1 MSSSENTPSVVVVG
15 NGAAGTLVVIE
26 LLRVAR
32 ATRRSLRVTWVGDGA
47 PARGVAYA
55 TGRPW
60 HRLNVPASSL
70 TLPGADRTFPDWLAA
85 RDPSALT
92 DPDDPRD
99 ERDAEFAPRWAFG
112 SYLADTLL
120 DVRAGTDRSLVD
132 LEVVPGRAVG
142 AAMRPHGVD
151 VALADGGSVS
161 GDHVVL
167 ATGPFGVDRPPGA
180 TDAALAHPGMVVDP
194 WRDGA
199 LDAAGEQRV
208 VLLGTG
214 LTMVDAALSLA
225 RSDDRVRLLAVSRS
239 GVTPRAHARVPARP
253 VDPVVTPEDGLTL
266 DEIVD
271 AVHLRIAAAPQRW
284 RDIVDGLR
292 PVIPGLWGSLSTAER
307 ARFRA
312 EHARR
317 WETHRHRMAPVVADE
332 LHHLTVAGRLRIRAG
347 SVHEIDA
354 VGPRLAVRL
363 REPTKGVDDVVE
375 VDRVV
380 SCVGAQEDVTAV
392 SDPLVRSLL
401 RAGHARPHPLGLGF
415 DTDPDGALRG
425 GGRRLF
431 TLGAT
436 RRGELWETTAVPE
449 IRDQAES
456 LARLL
461 VPEQVGGRYSRR

>member
-1 MSSSENTPSVVVVG
+1 MSSTEDTPSVVVVG

-32 ATRRSLRVTWVGDGA
+32 GTRRPLRVTWVGDGA

-70 TLPGADRTFPDWLAA
+70 TLAGADRTFPDWLAA
-85 RDPSALT
+85 RDSSALT

-99 ERDAEFAPRWAFG
+99 DRDAEFAPRWAFG

-120 DVRAGTDRSLVD
+120 DVRAATDRSLVD

-142 AAMRPHGVD
+142 ATMRPRGVD
-151 VALADGGSVS
+151 VDLADGRAVH
-161 GDHVVL
+161 GDRVVL
-167 ATGPFGVDRPPGA
+167 ATGPFGVERPPGA
-180 TDAALAHPGMVVDP
+180 TDDALAHPGMVVDP

-199 LDAAGEQRV
+199 LDASGDQRV

-214 LTMVDAALSLA
+214 LTMVDAALSIA
-225 RSDDRVRLLAVSRS
+225 RADRRVRLLAVSRS
-239 GVTPRAHARVPARP
+239 GFAPRAHSRTPGSV
-253 VDPVVTPEDGLTL
+253 VDPVVTPDDDLDL

-271 AVHLRIAAAPQRW
+271 AVHLRIAAAPDRW
-284 RDIVDGLR
+284 RDVVDGLR
-292 PVIPGLWGSLSTAER
+292 PVIPGLWRSLSLDER
-307 ARFRA
+307 ARFLT

-317 WETHRHRMAPVVADE
+317 WEIHRHRMAPAVADE
-332 LHHLTVAGRLRIRAG
+332 LRHLTVAGRLQIRSAT
-347 SVHEIDA
+347 VHEIDA
-354 VGPRLAVRL
+354 VGARLVVRL
-363 REPTKGVDDVVE
+363 REPTKGVDDLVE
-375 VDRVV
+375 VDRVLP
-380 SCVGAQEDVTAV
+380 CVGAQEDVTAV

-401 RAGHARPHPLGLGF
+401 REGHARPHPLGLGF
-415 DTDPDGALRG
+415 DTDPDGALTG
-425 GGRRLF
+425 AERRLF

-436 RRGELWETTAVPE
+436 RRGDLYETTAIPE

-461 VPEQVGGRYSRR
+461 VPEPARAERSM